1 MGQKS
6 GLPRLDK
13 RFLSLCASMPWHV
26 LRIIWGFAG
35 TAESWHS
42 LPYLNCFVR
51 CKMQV
56 SWSCCQRNPL
66 ISRLGSHAPKRTL
79 SQCGDPRL
87 FVVGGVVL
95 TAPKGVHGDRESLFL
110 LWYFLV
116 ATWHCQVLIY
126 WGHNF
131 CSKTLDSKKRYSCG
145 KKFQV
150 MGLLLGWRRALWVS
164 YKMCNLKLQQ
174 IEPSETK

>member
-26 LRIIWGFAG
+26 LRIIWGLAG

-110 LWYFLV
+110 PWYFLV

-131 CSKTLDSKKRYSCG
+131 SVPKHLI
-145 KKFQV
+145 Q
-150 MGLLLGWRRALWVS
+150 RRGTVVERSFRLWGSSWGGGELCEWVTR
-164 YKMCNLKLQQ
+164 CV
-174 IEPSETK
+174 I